1 MCGQICTPHAR
12 VEDLDAPCH
21 VSSDL
26 DKATQPRGD
35 FGQGPRRGHGRGVWA
50 GGWGNARGELPAPRA
65 EVSMGVATPGALHHF
80 PL

>member
-1 MCGQICTPHAR
+1 M
-12 VEDLDAPCH
+12 

-35 FGQGPRRGHGRGVWA
+35 FGQGGGHGRGVWA
-50 GGWGNARGELPAPRA
+50 GGWGNARGELAAPRA
-65 EVSMGVATPGALHHF
+65 EVSMGVVTPGALHHF